1 MYRLIACDMD
11 ETLLNREHQI
21 SARDIESIRKLT
33 ASGVKFVIATGRPYN
48 SVFNDLKV
56 LGLYEKEDEY
66 VISFN
71 GSVLTENRHNR
82 ILSYQS
88 LSFETAS
95 LLYRIGVENGVCI
108 HVYTIDTV
116 YVYNYIPE
124 ERAYIEGR
132 MNNVETFEKTLDFL
146 KDVPVI
152 KVLFMNLNMD
162 ILHRLE
168 AVVRAQAEELS
179 ISYSSNRYLEF
190 NCLGIDK
197 GYGLSK
203 LAALLN
209 IPIEETI
216 AVGDNINDLPMIR
229 AAGLGI
235 AVRNG
240 NPQILP
246 DCDVVLQATN
256 NDDPLTEIRERFF

>member
-21 SARDIESIRKLT
+21 SESDIESIRKLT
-33 ASGVKFVIATGRPYN
+33 ARGVKFVIATGRPYN
-48 SVFNDLKV
+48 SVFRDLKI
-56 LGLYEKEDEY
+56 LDLYERKDEY

-71 GSVLTENRHNR
+71 GSVLTENLNNR

-95 LLYRIGVENGVCI
+95 LLYRIGVENNVCI

-116 YVYNYIPE
+116 YVYNYVPQ
-124 ERAYIEGR
+124 ERVYIEGR
-132 MNNVETFEKTLDFL
+132 MNIAETFETTLDFL
-146 KDVPVI
+146 KDVPII

-162 ILHRLE
+162 VLHPLE
-168 AVVRAQAEELS
+168 DVVRAQAEELS

-203 LAALLN
+203 LADLLN

-216 AVGDNINDLPMIR
+216 AVGDNINDLPMIK

-240 NPQILP
+240 NPDILP
-246 DCDVVLQATN
+246 DCDVILKATN
-256 NDDPLTEIRERFF
+256 NDDPLTEILERFF